1 MCSVRGRRSWV
12 GRGGKGETLRITGQ
26 LFRDTD
32 ADEVTVRKL
41 TRMILVV
48 DHRKNQPELHPSG
61 LLRTLG
67 TVAIFRSC
75 KQRYLFYSKKEEP
88 WRSRGTEKSSK
99 FCQRSEG
106 SRMIKFVALETR

>member
-67 TVAIFRSC
+67 TVQFSAPV
-75 KQRYLFYSKKEEP
+75 SKDIYFTARKRNHGGVVAHKNRRNSVKEAKVV
-88 WRSRGTEKSSK
+88 G
-99 FCQRSEG
+99 
-106 SRMIKFVALETR
+106 